1 MKNYENF
8 KTLLQDLKNNIKI
21 VDGLIL
27 ENAEKYIISRKV
39 NGIWELIML
48 SQYKNSEDLIL
59 VETNDFAFTVSRW
72 DYLFSI
78 SQQITKNC
86 K

>member
-48 SQYKNSEDLIL
+48 KQMIL
-59 VETNDFAFTVSRW
+59 LS
-72 DYLFSI
+72 LF
-78 SQQITKNC
+78 QDGTTFFL
-86 K
+86 